1 MVVCDERHGRY
12 HHPQPFKRLM
22 GRRDIL
28 IGTGAAIFA
37 VTIWA
42 AWIVGT
48 RHAVTGTLPPESVGL
63 LRMAVPALLFAPIW
77 LRVGVAPRD
86 RRGLL
91 ALCVLGAGAPFFIVV
106 ATGMKFAP
114 AADIGPLLPGTMPLF
129 AALLAVMVDRERIG
143 GMRLIGYGLIVA
155 GILAIAG
162 RGMFDF
168 SSGAWRGHVLV
179 LLGAFLWAIYT
190 IAFRRSRLGA
200 IEAAA
205 LIGFWSTLLL
215 LPFGTLPLAEAWR
228 AGHGWEIA
236 AQAIIQ
242 GVFSGILGLVGYGV
256 AVARLGASRAAAFA
270 ALAPG
275 MAALI
280 AVPVLGEVPD
290 TAAVVGIVA
299 TSVGVALASGA
310 VGARRSIPA

>member
-1 MVVCDERHGRY
+1 VT
-12 HHPQPFKRLM
+12 
-22 GRRDIL
+22 RRNTL
-28 IGTGAAIFA
+28 IGTAAAVFA

-48 RHAVTGTLPPESVGL
+48 RHAVTGTLPPEAVGL
-63 LRMAVPALLFAPIW
+63 LRMVVPALVFVPVWA
-77 LRVGVAPRD
+77 RVGVAPRGI
-86 RRGLL
+86 RSLV

-129 AALLAVMVDRERIG
+129 AALLAVLVDRERIG
-143 GMRLIGYGLIVA
+143 PARLAGYALIVA
-155 GILAIAG
+155 GIVAIAG

-168 SSGAWRGHVLV
+168 ASGAWRGHALVLV
-179 LLGAFLWAIYT
+179 GACLWAVYT

-200 IEAAA
+200 LEAAA

-215 LPFGTLPLAEAWR
+215 LPFGTLPLVEAWR

-236 AQAIIQ
+236 AQAVIQ

-256 AVARLGASRAAAFA
+256 AVARLGASKAAAFA

-280 AVPVLGEVPD
+280 AIPVLGEVPD
-290 TAAVVGIVA
+290 MAAAIGIVA
-299 TSVGVALASGA
+299 TSIGVALASGA
-310 VGARRSIPA
+310 IAARQSTPA

>member
-1 MVVCDERHGRY
+1 MN
-12 HHPQPFKRLM
+12 
-22 GRRDIL
+22 RRNTL
-28 IGTGAAIFA
+28 IGTGAAICA

-48 RHAVTGTLPPESVGL
+48 RHAVTGSLPPEAVGL
-63 LRMAVPALLFAPIW
+63 LRMAVPAILFAPVL
-77 LRVGVAPRD
+77 LRTGVAPR
-86 RRGLL
+86 GIMLL
-91 ALCVLGAGAPFFIVV
+91 VALCVIGAGAPFFIIV

-129 AALLAVMVDRERIG
+129 TAVLSVFVDRERIG
-143 GMRLIGYGLIVA
+143 PLRLAGYALVVA
-155 GILAIAG
+155 GIVAIAG
-162 RGMFDF
+162 RGLFDF
-168 SSGAWRGHVLV
+168 ASGEWRGHVLV
-179 LLGAFLWAIYT
+179 LIGASLWATYT
-190 IAFRRSRLGA
+190 IAFRRSRLGP

-215 LPFGTLPLAEAWR
+215 LPFGTAPLVEAWR

-236 AQAIIQ
+236 AQAVIQ
-242 GVFSGILGLVGYGV
+242 GVFSGILGLVLYGI

-290 TAAVVGIVA
+290 MAAIAGIVA
-299 TSVGVALASGA
+299 TSIGVALASGA
-310 VGARRSIPA
+310 IHARQTTPA

>member
-1 MVVCDERHGRY
+1 MT
-12 HHPQPFKRLM
+12 
-22 GRRDIL
+22 RRDTL
-28 IGTGAAIFA
+28 IGSTAAIFA

-48 RHAVTGTLPPESVGL
+48 RHAVTGTLPPEAVGL
-63 LRMAVPALLFAPIW
+63 LRMAVPALLFAPVW
-77 LRVGVAPRD
+77 LRVGVAPRGI
-86 RRGLL
+86 RGLVG
-91 ALCVLGAGAPFFIVV
+91 LCVLGAGAPFFILV

-129 AALLAVMVDRERIG
+129 AALLAVLVDRERIG
-143 GMRLIGYGLIVA
+143 WARLVGYVLIVA
-155 GILAIAG
+155 GIVAIAG

-168 SSGAWRGHVLV
+168 SSGAWRGHGLVLV
-179 LLGAFLWAIYT
+179 GAFLWAIYT

-200 IEAAA
+200 FEAAA

-215 LPFGTLPLAEAWR
+215 LPFGTLPLVEAWR

-242 GVFSGILGLVGYGV
+242 GVFSGILGLVGYGI
-256 AVARLGASRAAAFA
+256 AVARLGASKAAAFA

-280 AVPVLGEVPD
+280 AIPVLGEVPD
-290 TAAVVGIVA
+290 MAAIIGIAA
-299 TSVGVALASGA
+299 TSIGVALASGA
-310 VGARRSIPA
+310 IAMRRSTAA

>member
-1 MVVCDERHGRY
+1 MS
-12 HHPQPFKRLM
+12 
-22 GRRDIL
+22 RRDTFV
-28 IGTGAAIFA
+28 GVAAAIFA

-48 RHAVTGTLPPESVGL
+48 RHAVTGTLPPEAVGL
-63 LRMAVPALLFAPIW
+63 LRMAVPALLFMPVW
-77 LRVGVAPRD
+77 LRTGVAPRGVA
-86 RRGLL
+86 GLV
-91 ALCVLGAGAPFFIVV
+91 ALCVLGAGAPFFIIV

-129 AALLAVMVDRERIG
+129 AALLAVLVDRERIG
-143 GMRLIGYGLIVA
+143 PARLIGYALIVA
-155 GILAIAG
+155 GIVAIAG

-168 SSGAWRGHVLV
+168 TSGAWRGHGLV
-179 LLGAFLWAIYT
+179 LIGAFLWAIYT

-200 IEAAA
+200 LEAAA

-215 LPFGTLPLAEAWR
+215 LPFGTLPLVEAWR

-236 AQAIIQ
+236 AQAVIQ
-242 GVFSGILGLVGYGV
+242 GVFSGILGLVGYGI
-256 AVARLGASRAAAFA
+256 AVARLGASKAAAFA

-280 AVPVLGEVPD
+280 AIPVLGEVPD
-290 TAAVVGIVA
+290 TAAIIGIAA
-299 TSVGVALASGA
+299 TSIGVALASGA
-310 VGARRSIPA
+310 VALRQSTAA